1 MHHPRGTVYTIYALV
16 TFSYSLAEMLK
27 NVTGANTYTELQG
40 FTRKIKSTIGKTNW
54 TGYSA
59 EYIVN
64 PSKANNQRDKEM
76 TYYIIKEKNNALF
89 GDCYFGGPAGYTK
102 DKSEADR
109 FESKEEAR
117 DVLTGYF
124 TEEDLKS
131 VKVVKVNG

>member
-1 MHHPRGTVYTIYALV
+1 MIYTIYTLV
-16 TFSYSLAEMLK
+16 TLSYSLAEMLK
-27 NVTGANTYTELQG
+27 NVTGANTYTGLQG
-40 FTRKIKSTIGKTNW
+40 FTRKLESTIGKTNW
-54 TGYSA
+54 TGYGA

-64 PSKANNQRDKEM
+64 QSKASNQRDTEM

-89 GDCYFGGPAGYTK
+89 GDCYFGGPAGYTT

-109 FESKEEAR
+109 FETKEEAR

-131 VKVVKVNG
+131 VKVVNVKE

>member
-1 MHHPRGTVYTIYALV
+1 MPKDVTYANA
-16 TFSYSLAEMLK
+16 YA
-27 NVTGANTYTELQG
+27 ELQVL
-40 FTRKIKSTIGKTNW
+40 TRKFESTIGKTNW
-54 TGYSA
+54 TGYCA

-64 PSKANNQRDKEM
+64 PSKANNQRGTEM

-89 GDCYFGGPAGYTK
+89 GDCYFGGQAGYTT

-109 FESKEEAR
+109 FETKEEAR

-131 VKVVKVNG
+131 VKVVKVKE

>member
-1 MHHPRGTVYTIYALV
+1 MP
-16 TFSYSLAEMLK
+16 K
-27 NVTGANTYTELQG
+27 NVTSGNAYTELQE
-40 FTRKIKSTIGKTNW
+40 FTRKLESTIGETNW
-54 TGYSA
+54 TGCGA

-64 PSKANNQRDKEM
+64 PSKARKQRDTEM

-89 GDCYFGGPAGYTK
+89 GDCYFGGPAGYTT

-109 FESKEEAR
+109 FETKEEAR

-131 VKVVKVNG
+131 VKVVKVKE

>member
-1 MHHPRGTVYTIYALV
+1 MIYTIYTLV
-16 TFSYSLAEMLK
+16 TLSYSWLEMPK
-27 NVTGANTYTELQG
+27 NVTIGNAYTELQG
-40 FTRKIKSTIGKTNW
+40 FTRKLKSTIGKTNW
-54 TGYSA
+54 TGYGD

-64 PSKANNQRDKEM
+64 PSKENNQRDKEM

-89 GDCYFGGPAGYTK
+89 GDCYFGGPAGYTT

-109 FESKEEAR
+109 FDTKEEAR

-131 VKVVKVNG
+131 VKVVKVKG